1 MNIRMQEIQ
10 RKMYMDEETKKVE
23 MEKLKLKREELSLK
37 NRQISSQEYI
47 ATINK
52 N

>member
-1 MNIRMQEIQ
+1 MNVRMQEIQ
-10 RKMYMDEETKKVE
+10 RKMNMDDETKKIE
-23 MEKLKLKREELSLK
+23 MEKLRIKREELSLK
-37 NRQISSQEYI
+37 NRQLSSQEYI